1 MNLKYITSKRIFGTF
16 GTLLTLY
23 QANSIY
29 NYGKFY
35 DKAMFYR
42 FRKEKIKKEELYE
55 LDKLIGKIGIFPFSL
70 ISSLYYG
77 TNRIEFF
84 PLRISYDKDFFDD
97 VKEFYNNNIHIP
109 KTSI

>member
-1 MNLKYITSKRIFGTF
+1 MYFKHITTGSIFGSI
-16 GTLLTLY
+16 LVLY

-35 DKAMFYR
+35 DKVMFYR
-42 FRKEKIKKEELYE
+42 FRGEKIKREELYE
-55 LDKLIGKIGIFPFSL
+55 LDKLIRNIGIFPFTL

-84 PLRISYDKDFFDD
+84 PLRISYDKGFFDD
-97 VKEFYNNNIHIP
+97 VKEFYATYPNNHNNE
-109 KTSI
+109 